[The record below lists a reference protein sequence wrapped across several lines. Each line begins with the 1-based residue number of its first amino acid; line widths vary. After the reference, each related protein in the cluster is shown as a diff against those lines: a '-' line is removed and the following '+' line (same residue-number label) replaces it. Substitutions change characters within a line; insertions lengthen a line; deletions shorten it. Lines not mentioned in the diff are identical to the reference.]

1 MVIKINI
8 WGNLWK
14 RDYFEFTQ
22 SEFIY
27 DKIIIS
33 WISYSVLGKGPMI
46 IQQGY
51 EKSLLQTTDKKEGST
66 FKTSSVF
73 IF

>member
-1 MVIKINI
+1 
-8 WGNLWK
+8 
-14 RDYFEFTQ
+14 
-22 SEFIY
+22 
-27 DKIIIS
+27 
-33 WISYSVLGKGPMI
+33 MI